1 VLALPPAI
9 TVDATTP
16 EGAVVTYAS
25 SANDLVS
32 GSVAVTCAPA
42 SGSTFAI
49 GTTTVA
55 CSARDSSGNSA
66 TGRFAVVV
74 LSPAQMIAN
83 LIADATA
90 DSFRQALSLLQNA
103 LSSVDR
109 NNLSAACSQVTA
121 LISQVQAQSGKT
133 LTTAQ
138 ADELLRQAN
147 DVKAALGCN

>member
-1 VLALPPAI
+1 
-9 TVDATTP
+9 
-16 EGAVVTYAS
+16 
-25 SANDLVS
+25 
-32 GSVAVTCAPA
+32 
-42 SGSTFAI
+42 
-49 GTTTVA
+49 
-55 CSARDSSGNSA
+55 
-66 TGRFAVVV
+66 
-74 LSPAQMIAN
+74 MIAN